1 MKNALSRIC
10 YKEIF
15 MKLIHCAD
23 IHLDAPLESVFPPE
37 GAREYRRAVLSDFSA
52 LVESADR
59 NGADALLIAGDL
71 FDSDNTSERTVRHV
85 LDLFR
90 AHPNLSVFY
99 LAGNHDGGG
108 LTARSD
114 LPGNLHTFGQDW
126 TYFDFGE
133 VMIAGG
139 TAPDP
144 AALSLPPERVNVVL
158 LHGQVRGGGKGGE
171 YSISFSKLKNK
182 NIDYLALGHLHTYR
196 EATLDARG
204 IACYSGCLMGRGFD
218 ECGRKGYVLLETVN
232 SRVNHTFVPFASR
245 VFHEIPFDVSGY
257 ASCPELESALRKET
271 GNILKTDFC
280 RLVLKGQ
287 VDPECPPDIR
297 QLQTDLAGSFALL
310 RIRDETTLR
319 IDPRD
324 YENDI
329 SLKGEFIR
337 RVLASEQDSAEQ
349 ERIIACG
356 LRALRGEE
364 PEI

>member
-1 MKNALSRIC
+1 
-10 YKEIF
+10 

-37 GAREYRRAVLSDFSA
+37 GAREYRRAVLSDFST
-52 LVESADR
+52 LVENADR
-59 NGADALLIAGDL
+59 DGADALLIAGDL

-108 LTARSD
+108 FESRSD
-114 LPGNLHTFGQDW
+114 LPDNLHLFGKDW
-126 TYFDFGE
+126 TYYDFGE

-144 AALSLPPERVNVVL
+144 TALSLPPDRINIVL
-158 LHGQVRGGGKGGE
+158 LHGQVRGSGKSGD
-171 YSISFSKLKNK
+171 YAISFSKLKNR
-182 NIDYLALGHLHTYR
+182 NIDYLALGHLHAYQ

-204 IACYSGCLMGRGFD
+204 TACYSGCLMGRGFD
-218 ECGRKGYVLLETVN
+218 ECGKKGYVLLETVN
-232 SRVNHTFVPFASR
+232 SRVNHKFVPFASR
-245 VFHEIPFDVSGY
+245 TFHEVPFDVGGY
-257 ASCPELESALRKET
+257 TSLPELEGALRRALAD
-271 GNILKTDFC
+271 IPKTDFC
-280 RLVLKGQ
+280 RLVLTGQ
-287 VDPECPPDIR
+287 VDPDFPPDTA
-297 QLQTDLAGSFALL
+297 QLKTDFAGSFALL
-310 RIRDETTLR
+310 RIRDETVLR
-319 IDPRD
+319 INPQD

-337 RVLASEQDSAEQ
+337 RVLEAEHDPIEQ
-349 ERIIACG
+349 ERIITCG

>member
-1 MKNALSRIC
+1 
-10 YKEIF
+10 

-52 LVESADR
+52 LIETADR
-59 NGADALLIAGDL
+59 GGADALLIAGDL
-71 FDSDNTSERTVRHV
+71 FDSDNTSERTVRYV

-90 AHPNLSVFY
+90 AHPNLTVFY

-108 LTARSD
+108 LDERSD
-114 LPGNLHTFGQDW
+114 LPENLHTFGRDW

-144 AALSLPPERVNVVL
+144 AALSLPPERVNIVL
-158 LHGQVRGGGKGGE
+158 LHGQVRGSGKGGE
-171 YSISFSKLKNK
+171 YSISFSKLKNR
-182 NIDYLALGHLHTYR
+182 NIDYLALGHLHAYR
-196 EATLDARG
+196 EAALDARG
-204 IACYSGCLMGRGFD
+204 TACYSGCLMGRGFD
-218 ECGRKGYVLLETVN
+218 ECGKKGYVLLETVN
-232 SRVNHTFVPFASR
+232 SRVTHKFIPFASR
-245 VFHEIPFDVSGY
+245 TFHEIPFDVSDY
-257 ASCPELESALRKET
+257 SSTPELESALRQAFEGIPKE
-271 GNILKTDFC
+271 DFC
-280 RLVLKGQ
+280 RLVLRGQ
-287 VDPECPPDIR
+287 VDPDSPPDTE
-297 QLQTDLAGSFALL
+297 QLKSDLQGRFALL
-310 RIRDETTLR
+310 RVRDETTLR
-319 IDPRD
+319 IDPQD

-337 RVLASEQDSAEQ
+337 RVLASERDPAEQ
-349 ERIIACG
+349 ERIITCG